1 MYTTRENRIREI
13 RKAKQM
19 TQVEL
24 ARLAKVSQP
33 HIHDLEN
40 GYRRASP
47 EALERIA
54 TALDVTVDEL
64 IKRTEPEDDAL
75 GVTVQE
81 LRGEGE
87 TA

>member
-47 EALERIA
+47 ETMERIA
-54 TALDVTVDEL
+54 A
-64 IKRTEPEDDAL
+64 AL

-81 LRGEGE
+81 LRGEGK